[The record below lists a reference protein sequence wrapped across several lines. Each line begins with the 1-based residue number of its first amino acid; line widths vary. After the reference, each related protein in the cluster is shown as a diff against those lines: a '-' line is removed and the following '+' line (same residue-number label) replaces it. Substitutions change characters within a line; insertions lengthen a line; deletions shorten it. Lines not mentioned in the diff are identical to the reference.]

1 MFFVLSVCVHWKSR
15 RQSNTTG
22 DHADSRGLAP
32 TFLGSVGRLP
42 RSRLAGFLPKLSIL
56 IRRKFLFYKEE
67 QAVLSVG
74 SCLQSEWYLEQV
86 QGALL

>member
-1 MFFVLSVCVHWKSR
+1 MI
-15 RQSNTTG
+15 QS
-22 DHADSRGLAP
+22 
-32 TFLGSVGRLP
+32 FK
-42 RSRLAGFLPKLSIL
+42 PKLSIL